1 MNKYRNDDGS
11 PYTKEQFIS
20 KLKTD
25 DEFSKQFGGNGI
37 DQIKNLINDIKTN
50 PDSRRLIVSAWN
62 VDKIP
67 SMTLPPCHYGFQIYT
82 KELNLNERYELIKDN
97 IITNE
102 YDESKIME
110 YMDEHNVPKRY
121 ISLMWNQRSVDVGL
135 GLPFNIAS
143 YALLLIMIAKEV
155 NMIPDELICTLGNV
169 HIYNNHIE
177 PIKTQVTR
185 NPLTLPTLKIINHD
199 IKDISNYKID
209 DFLIENYQYHS
220 PIKFEL
226 SN

>member
-209 DFLIENYQYHS
+209 DILIENYQYHS